1 MKERIEQ
8 GLNFLEAR
16 LSRNWLIGLAFVAV
30 AVRVLFVTAARSI
43 GDPNSMD
50 AQNYLEIADNLLAG
64 NGFALGGGP
73 TTFVAPLYP
82 AFLAV
87 LQAVFGKSVLAIK
100 LVQAVIGGLSSL
112 LVFDLARRFVRPG
125 LAFAGAGIFALHP
138 EMIAVT
144 AFLYTET
151 LFIFLALC
159 TFISI
164 VRALKQPRWPAFF
177 MAGVLLGITSLCR
190 GTLYYLPVF
199 LVFLVL
205 LYRQDLVRRLA
216 GIVLLT
222 AGMAVIIAPWA
233 WRNYTTFHAFVPI
246 ATGAGDVFWTGNYLP
261 FDGEFRYR
269 ETQQKIKELVGG
281 ASLIERD
288 RILMAEAKK
297 SILAHPAETAWLWT
311 RKFFRYWF
319 RVYENV
325 PRGEKRQ
332 RNWLIWSALAI
343 PHYVLLALTVVAFFY
358 APLRRPE
365 WGFLLLLFGYYTLIH
380 VVTLPVPRYRM
391 PLIPL
396 MAFLAVTGF
405 MAVLNRNRTARLYET
420 N

>member
-1 MKERIEQ
+1 MKDRIEQ
-8 GLNFLEAR
+8 HLLTLEAM
-16 LSRNWLIGLAFVAV
+16 LSRQWLWGLALA
-30 AVRVLFVTAARSI
+30 AIGVRVAFVTMARSI

-50 AQNYLEIADNLLAG
+50 AQNYLEIAENLLAG

-82 AFLAV
+82 TFLAV
-87 LQAVFGKSVLAIK
+87 LQALFGKSVMAIK
-100 LVQAVIGGLSSL
+100 LVQAIIGGASAI

-125 LAFAGAGIFALHP
+125 LAFVGAVIFAFHP

-159 TFISI
+159 TFIGM
-164 VRALKQPRWPAFF
+164 VRALQQPNWRRFLL
-177 MAGVLLGITSLCR
+177 AGILLGVTNLCR

-199 LVFLVL
+199 LFPLLLV
-205 LYRQDLVRRLA
+205 YRHEIKRRALGLV
-216 GIVLLT
+216 VLT
-222 AGMAVIIAPWA
+222 AGMALTIAPWA

-269 ETQQKIKELVGG
+269 ETQRKIKELVGG

-297 SILAHPAETAWLWT
+297 SILKHPVETAWLWV

-332 RNWLIWSALAI
+332 RNWLIWSALAL
-343 PHYVLLALTVVAFFY
+343 PHYVLLLLTVLAFIR
-358 APLRRPE
+358 APLGRIE

-380 VVTLPVPRYRM
+380 VATLPVPRYRM

-396 MAFLAVTGF
+396 MAFLAAAG
-405 MAVLNRNRTARLYET
+405 AVVALKRNRNEWPYET
-420 N
+420 H